1 MTQSSRP
8 KATCKTLIEKKNT
21 CKNAKF
27 MRYCMLL
34 FVTICVVIV
43 VVNVAVG
50 KNKNSKS
57 RTSAG
62 LIFWFCVPNV
72 RKIEKKFNFRQL
84 GKHIQDMRVICD
96 KLLLILFHKTGQT
109 SYAGLTHGS
118 MFLENFSAHTNPQ
131 CFSPDMI
138 VWRSHNI
145 FILKKQ
151 VKHSEVLQK
160 HICCQNIL
168 RNCMS

>member
-43 VVNVAVG
+43 VVNVVVG
-50 KNKNSKS
+50 INKNSKS

-62 LIFWFCVPNV
+62 LIF
-72 RKIEKKFNFRQL
+72 
-84 GKHIQDMRVICD
+84 
-96 KLLLILFHKTGQT
+96 
-109 SYAGLTHGS
+109 
-118 MFLENFSAHTNPQ
+118 
-131 CFSPDMI
+131 
-138 VWRSHNI
+138 
-145 FILKKQ
+145 
-151 VKHSEVLQK
+151 
-160 HICCQNIL
+160 
-168 RNCMS
+168 

>member
-21 CKNAKF
+21 CKSAKF

-43 VVNVAVG
+43 VVNVVVG

-62 LIFWFCVPNV
+62 LIF
-72 RKIEKKFNFRQL
+72 
-84 GKHIQDMRVICD
+84 
-96 KLLLILFHKTGQT
+96 
-109 SYAGLTHGS
+109 
-118 MFLENFSAHTNPQ
+118 
-131 CFSPDMI
+131 
-138 VWRSHNI
+138 
-145 FILKKQ
+145 
-151 VKHSEVLQK
+151 
-160 HICCQNIL
+160 
-168 RNCMS
+168 

>member
-1 MTQSSRP
+1 
-8 KATCKTLIEKKNT
+8 
-21 CKNAKF
+21 

-43 VVNVAVG
+43 VVNVVVG
-50 KNKNSKS
+50 KIKILS
-57 RTSAG
+57 REHLPG
-62 LIFWFCVPNV
+62 LFFDSVFLMSEKL
-72 RKIEKKFNFRQL
+72 RKKFNFRQL

-109 SYAGLTHGS
+109 SYAGLTHRS

-138 VWRSHNI
+138 V
-145 FILKKQ
+145 
-151 VKHSEVLQK
+151 
-160 HICCQNIL
+160 
-168 RNCMS
+168 

>member
-34 FVTICVVIV
+34 FVTICGVIVVVIV
-43 VVNVAVG
+43 VVNVVVG

-62 LIFWFCVPNV
+62 LIF
-72 RKIEKKFNFRQL
+72 
-84 GKHIQDMRVICD
+84 
-96 KLLLILFHKTGQT
+96 
-109 SYAGLTHGS
+109 
-118 MFLENFSAHTNPQ
+118 
-131 CFSPDMI
+131 
-138 VWRSHNI
+138 
-145 FILKKQ
+145 
-151 VKHSEVLQK
+151 
-160 HICCQNIL
+160 
-168 RNCMS
+168 